1 MDMGLKQLLY
11 NLYGDLIIMKTIIR
25 HLYILLFLGLL
36 PTGCYDGLSSDE
48 EHATAEGFV
57 LEDESGNKVYRQFRG
72 ASPDM
77 ITISA
82 GETLELSVHF
92 LDDNGNE
99 IEHEEDE
106 EEVHDDHDDQA
117 DEEDGLRISKNDT
130 SIAKIEVEEEEKEHH
145 EMGIHIIGVSEGSTS
160 FKLELWHGDHLDF
173 TSYKYVPVT
182 VNAQN

>member
-1 MDMGLKQLLY
+1 MK
-11 NLYGDLIIMKTIIR
+11 IIIK
-25 HLYILLFLGLL
+25 HLCILLFLGLI
-36 PTGCYDGLSSDE
+36 PSGCDDGVSPEE
-48 EHATAEGFV
+48 EHTKAKGFV

-117 DEEDGLRISKNDT
+117 DEEDGLRISENDT
-130 SIAKIEVEEEEKEHH
+130 AEAIQV
-145 EMGIHIIGVSEGSTS
+145 
-160 FKLELWHGDHLDF
+160 FKKDMAM
-173 TSYKYVPVT
+173 PVT
-182 VNAQN
+182 QKEWHLRFNNNIG

>member
-1 MDMGLKQLLY
+1 MK
-11 NLYGDLIIMKTIIR
+11 IIIK
-25 HLYILLFLGLL
+25 HLYFLLFLGLL

-72 ASPDM
+72 ASPDT

-92 LDDNGNE
+92 LDDDGNE

-106 EEVHDDHDDQA
+106 E
-117 DEEDGLRISKNDT
+117 DGLRISENDT
-130 SIAKIEVEEEEKEHH
+130 SIAKIEVEEEEEEHH

-160 FKLELWHGDHLDF
+160 FKLELWHGDHPDF

>member
-1 MDMGLKQLLY
+1 MK
-11 NLYGDLIIMKTIIR
+11 IIIK
-25 HLYILLFLGLL
+25 HLYFLLFLGLL

-57 LEDESGNKVYRQFRG
+57 LEDESGNKVYRQFKG
-72 ASPDM
+72 ASPDT
-77 ITISA
+77 ITTIV

-92 LDDNGNE
+92 LDDDGNE

-106 EEVHDDHDDQA
+106 DEGHDDHDDQA
-117 DEEDGLRISKNDT
+117 DEEDGLRISENDT
-130 SIAKIEVEEEEKEHH
+130 AIAKIEVEEEEEEHH

-160 FKLELWHGDHLDF
+160 FKLELMHGDHADF
-173 TSYKYVPVT
+173 TPTKNVPIT

>member
-1 MDMGLKQLLY
+1 MK
-11 NLYGDLIIMKTIIR
+11 IIIK
-25 HLYILLFLGLL
+25 HLYFLLFLGLL
-36 PTGCYDGLSSDE
+36 LTGCYDGLSSDE
-48 EHATAEGFV
+48 EHATAAGFV

-72 ASPDM
+72 ASPDT

-92 LDDNGNE
+92 LDDDGNE

-106 EEVHDDHDDQA
+106 EEGHDDHDDQA
-117 DEEDGLRISKNDT
+117 DEEDGLRISENDT
-130 SIAKIEVEEEEKEHH
+130 SIAIIEVEEEHH
-145 EMGIHIIGVSEGSTS
+145 EMGIYIIGVSEGSTS
-160 FKLELWHGDHLDF
+160 FKLELWHGDHPDF